1 MRNYIIIFFAILNFS
16 CHREI
21 SNHEFEKN
29 VFYEIFPKLIDSVCI
44 ETRIFLSFPPL
55 GKPVYDSKG
64 KFIYSDTSNI
74 DVERKAWRERIETF
88 KNDKA
93 RLVMAFDPNIAT
105 SHFDNSEEFKKYFHV
120 DLQPVMLDK
129 DSISVTLDINKI
141 RSFGKFYLMN
151 ANKFPK
157 GRKIWDKKYKFI
169 LNGVL
174 SVNRIQ
180 FDKSKTVGV
189 LSAGF
194 YCGGLC
200 GQGFRI
206 FIKKTN
212 NHWEIAKID
221 GTWIS

>member
-1 MRNYIIIFFAILNFS
+1 
-16 CHREI
+16 
-21 SNHEFEKN
+21 
-29 VFYEIFPKLIDSVCI
+29 
-44 ETRIFLSFPPL
+44 
-55 GKPVYDSKG
+55 
-64 KFIYSDTSNI
+64 
-74 DVERKAWRERIETF
+74 
-88 KNDKA
+88 
-93 RLVMAFDPNIAT
+93 
-105 SHFDNSEEFKKYFHV
+105 
-120 DLQPVMLDK
+120 
-129 DSISVTLDINKI
+129 
-141 RSFGKFYLMN
+141 MN

>member
-1 MRNYIIIFFAILNFS
+1 
-16 CHREI
+16 
-21 SNHEFEKN
+21 
-29 VFYEIFPKLIDSVCI
+29 
-44 ETRIFLSFPPL
+44 LSFPPL

-141 RSFGKFYLMN
+141 
-151 ANKFPK
+151 
-157 GRKIWDKKYKFI
+157 
-169 LNGVL
+169 L
-174 SVNRIQ
+174 SNE
-180 FDKSKTVGV
+180 
-189 LSAGF
+189 
-194 YCGGLC
+194 C
-200 GQGFRI
+200 
-206 FIKKTN
+206 
-212 NHWEIAKID
+212 
-221 GTWIS
+221 